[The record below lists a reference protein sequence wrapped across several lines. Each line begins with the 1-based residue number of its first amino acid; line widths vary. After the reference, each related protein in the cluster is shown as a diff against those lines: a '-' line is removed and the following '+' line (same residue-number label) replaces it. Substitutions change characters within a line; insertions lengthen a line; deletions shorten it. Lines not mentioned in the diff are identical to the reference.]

1 VLELILSQKAASLQ
15 IHGDL
20 EHRTF
25 HDHLFNCLDKF
36 MLLLLTWWVNALEI
50 QYDNLSE
57 FVLFRFFLFGLE
69 TLRLLFDEFI

>member
-1 VLELILSQKAASLQ
+1 
-15 IHGDL
+15 
-20 EHRTF
+20 
-25 HDHLFNCLDKF
+25 